1 MLSVIGAMSQP
12 ATAAQIRSAHS
23 MAPSCDREREAEARR
38 ARNLALLAEGKEEL

>member
-1 MLSVIGAMSQP
+1 
-12 ATAAQIRSAHS
+12 